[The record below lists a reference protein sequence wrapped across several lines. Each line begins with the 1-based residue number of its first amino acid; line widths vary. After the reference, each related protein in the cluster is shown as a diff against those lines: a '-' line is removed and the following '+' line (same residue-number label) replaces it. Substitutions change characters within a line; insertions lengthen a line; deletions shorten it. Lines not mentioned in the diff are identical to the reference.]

1 MLTSKKEPPFT
12 ISPLPS
18 FTGCL
23 FSSVMNPVSFNRTAR
38 RDAGRSPV
46 WFPGMGRPA
55 QSREDFNYERTADIS
70 LSNPSY
76 AGGGQNV
83 FQFRSE
89 RQAARIFE
97 RQLRREFNSSSV
109 ASETPWQIPPE
120 LPYTSKVA
128 DQFHFACHISNIN
141 GLSEICK
148 MMGQY
153 DKYLVIL
160 SMHMTPDYMTYA
172 DLEKVLEA
180 VDKKMADALAEGVK

>member
-1 MLTSKKEPPFT
+1 MGIEKILNYWIVILLALMGCNST
-12 ISPLPS
+12 IQPDIALDSL
-18 FTGCL
+18 L
-23 FSSVMNPVSFNRTAR
+23 IDLSVMPPDWYVASMNNHAYE
-38 RDAGRSPV
+38 
-46 WFPGMGRPA
+46 
-55 QSREDFNYERTADIS
+55 EDFNYERTADNS
-70 LSNPSY
+70 FSNPGY

-97 RQLRREFNSSSV
+97 GQLRREFNSSSV

-172 DLEKVLEA
+172 DLEKILEA
-180 VDKKMADALAEGVK
+180 VDKKIADALAEGVK

>member
-1 MLTSKKEPPFT
+1 MRIEKILNYWIVILLVLMGCNSTIQPDIALDSLLIDLSAMPPDWYIAST
-12 ISPLPS
+12 
-18 FTGCL
+18 
-23 FSSVMNPVSFNRTAR
+23 NNRA
-38 RDAGRSPV
+38 
-46 WFPGMGRPA
+46 FE
-55 QSREDFNYERTADIS
+55 EDFNYERTADIS
-70 LSNPSY
+70 LTNPTY
-76 AGGGQNV
+76 LGGGHAV

-120 LPYTSKVA
+120 LPYTSEVA

-153 DKYLVIL
+153 DNYLVIL
-160 SMHMTPDYMTYA
+160 SIHMTPDYMTYA